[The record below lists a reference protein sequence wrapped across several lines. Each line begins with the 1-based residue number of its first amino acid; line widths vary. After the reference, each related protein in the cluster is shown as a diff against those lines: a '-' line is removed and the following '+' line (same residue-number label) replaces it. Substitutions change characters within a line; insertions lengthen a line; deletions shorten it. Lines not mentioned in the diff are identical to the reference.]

1 MESSDSSTRGQLGGL
16 LGYHLR
22 RASAAMM
29 ADFSGELSSVA
40 LRPVQFAILSLI
52 ADNDG
57 TSQTELC
64 RELNVQKANMV
75 PLIAE
80 LERRGLLA
88 RKPAPFD
95 RRVQMLTL
103 TAKAERELPQWRAL
117 VAAHEERFF
126 GPLSAPERASLL
138 TLLRKLWAEEEG
150 GFAIGDRLV
159 TETG

>member
-1 MESSDSSTRGQLGGL
+1 METGSSARGQLGGL
-16 LGYHLR
+16 VGYHLR

-29 ADFSGELSSVA
+29 ADFSGELAGVA
-40 LRPVQFAILSLI
+40 LRPVQFAILSLV

-64 RELNVQKANMV
+64 RELNVQKANMA

-88 RKPAPFD
+88 RKPAPLD

-103 TAKAERELPQWRAL
+103 TAKAERELPDWRAL
-117 VAAHEERFF
+117 VAVHEERFLE
-126 GPLSAPERASLL
+126 PLTASERALL
-138 TLLRKLWAEEEG
+138 LKLLRKLWAAEESG
-150 GFAIGDRLV
+150 GAPADKVLAGTD
-159 TETG
+159 

>member
-1 MESSDSSTRGQLGGL
+1 MKKGSSKRGRLGGL

-29 ADFSGELSSVA
+29 TDFTGEFSGVA
-40 LRPVQFAILSLI
+40 LRPVQFAILALI

-80 LERRGLLA
+80 LERRGLLT
-88 RKPAPFD
+88 RKPATSD
-95 RRVQMLTL
+95 RRVQLLTL
-103 TAKAERELPQWRAL
+103 TEQGEREMPAWRAL
-117 VAAHEERFF
+117 VARHEARFF
-126 GPLSAPERASLL
+126 GPLSAAERAV
-138 TLLRKLWAEEEG
+138 LLRLLSTLWAEEDG
-150 GFAIGDRLV
+150 GA
-159 TETG
+159 TS

>member
-1 MESSDSSTRGQLGGL
+1 METGSSARGQLGGL

-29 ADFSGELSSVA
+29 ADFSSELGSVA

-103 TAKAERELPQWRAL
+103 TAKAERELPDWRAL
-117 VAAHEERFF
+117 VAAHEKRFF
-126 GPLSAPERASLL
+126 GPLSAADRSLL
-138 TLLRKLWAEEEG
+138 LKLLRKLWAGEAGSIAPPEG
-150 GFAIGDRLV
+150 VLTR
-159 TETG
+159 TS